1 MKQRCQH
8 YLQVQQCTNIR
19 FSLSQVQTVCQE
31 AYRNLHISVRLMA
44 DELLG
49 SLFDDLGLCEG
60 PEGCHGD

>member
-1 MKQRCQH
+1 MRQNYLKVQH
-8 YLQVQQCTNIR
+8 CKNIR
-19 FSLSQVQTVCQE
+19 LSLRQVQTVFQE
-31 AYRNLHISVRLMA
+31 AYRNFHISVRLMA

>member
-1 MKQRCQH
+1 MRQD
-8 YLQVQQCTNIR
+8 YLQVQHCKNIR
-19 FSLSQVQTVCQE
+19 LSLSQVQTVCQ